1 MAQTTDAA
9 KAKAREYNRRMKRLY
24 RREEKLEMEYLQNK
38 VRSLEAALLDTK
50 RAAVLSWKEVASALR
65 ENAMLSVTQNRAL
78 KAQVEEK
85 QRVIDGMKAWIASLQ
100 QPSWRNVALPFD
112 PHVQILGKELLIK
125 QMRHA
130 KDNAF
135 QNQAFPSK
143 DQFVSLDI
151 VCNSDNGVQVTLAW
165 QFCLPMQFS
174 LAQDFLSR
182 HVCSFLM
189 VGGLYSGDFPSML
202 VEPGSSKFIRRME
215 SPKGEVIQ
223 VLCGLIQDPSSSTL
237 VVQGIDVSLE
247 SSQFQ
252 HKRHAWFEMRPYGEG
267 VSIVRMIGVTSHGYY
282 PDRCLTMQEEAQS
295 WGYDLR
301 DDSPDGLYYLR
312 QHVAHVVNANIA
324 RKRKS
329 MEE

>member
-85 QRVIDGMKAWIASLQ
+85 QRVIDGMKAWIASL
-100 QPSWRNVALPFD
+100 
-112 PHVQILGKELLIK
+112 QILGKELLIK